1 MIQLL
6 QWLTAPH
13 GDHPPAKTL
22 SIALIAA
29 MRWTPL
35 KNYYP
40 IRLEIV
46 QIAVIRG
53 REGKVKVQ

>member
-1 MIQLL
+1 MTQFLRWTMAL
-6 QWLTAPH
+6 SGSL
-13 GDHPPAKTL
+13 PPPQSL
-22 SIALIAA
+22 FIALIAA

-35 KNYYP
+35 KNYYR
-40 IRLEIV
+40 IRLEIA